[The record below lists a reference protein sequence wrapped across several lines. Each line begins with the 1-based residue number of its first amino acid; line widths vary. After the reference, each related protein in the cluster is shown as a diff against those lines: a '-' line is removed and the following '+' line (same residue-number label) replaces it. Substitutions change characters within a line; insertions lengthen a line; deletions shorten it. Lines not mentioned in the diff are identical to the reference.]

1 MKRCV
6 ICERRKWFT
15 KMVGTIRMCG
25 GCRKLYN
32 RVRKEHEMNCI
43 DCPFVRRAFME
54 RVCVLTGKHVPLFSA
69 PHECPMN
76 QDKEEGAK

>member
-1 MKRCV
+1 MKRCE

-32 RVRKEHEMNCI
+32 RVRKEYM
-43 DCPFVRRAFME
+43 
-54 RVCVLTGKHVPLFSA
+54 
-69 PHECPMN
+69 
-76 QDKEEGAK
+76 Q